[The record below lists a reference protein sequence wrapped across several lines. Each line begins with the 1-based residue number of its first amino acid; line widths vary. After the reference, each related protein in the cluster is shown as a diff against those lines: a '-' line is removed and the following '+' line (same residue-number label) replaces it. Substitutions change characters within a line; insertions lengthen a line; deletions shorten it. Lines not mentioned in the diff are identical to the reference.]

1 MVTAADP
8 SGTIHVGANIEN
20 SSYGVTV
27 CGEGNALNSTVA
39 KDFGR
44 IKYLDR

>member
-1 MVTAADP
+1 MADDP
-8 SGTIHVGANIEN
+8 SGTIHAGANIEN

-27 CGEGNALNSTVA
+27 CSERNALKSTVA

-44 IKYLDR
+44 IKYLNR

>member
-1 MVTAADP
+1 MADDP
-8 SGTIHVGANIEN
+8 STTINAGANIEN
-20 SSYGVTV
+20 SSYGVTA

>member
-1 MVTAADP
+1 MADDP

-20 SSYGVTV
+20 SSYSVTV
-27 CGEGNALNSTVA
+27 CGEGNARNSTIA

-44 IKYLDR
+44 IKYLNR